1 VRRSGAQGGFT
12 LLELVVALTLMAL
25 LSLAL
30 YGVISVGARAA
41 GSGERRTEQAR
52 RFRIAT
58 DVLVR
63 QIRSAAPELAV
74 IEGERDQ
81 EALPYFL
88 GESDHIDFI
97 TSKPQGPNNTGLA
110 LVSYWQEDGMLMM
123 SETPYF
129 LAFAEDRD
137 GREFDDLV
145 LTTPLLSDV
154 ANLRF
159 SYQRFDGG
167 DEGSWEDSWD
177 ASFEDALPAGVRIE
191 LEQSFDGGFRW
202 YHEVPV
208 FVGVMNEITGEEDF
222 RSTGGPSARAPNR
235 DDADEPDDDT
245 NGSDDDAD
253 DDDDFDDDGD
263 DE

>member
-1 VRRSGAQGGFT
+1 VTRTHDQRGFT

-74 IEGERDQ
+74 IEGEHDP

-88 GESDHIDFI
+88 GESDHLDFI

-110 LVSYWQEDGMLMM
+110 LVSYWVEDGMLMM

-129 LAFAEDRD
+129 LAFAEDRK
-137 GREFDDLV
+137 GHEFDDLV
-145 LTTPLLSDV
+145 LTTPLMYDV
-154 ANLRF
+154 GNVRF

-167 DEGSWEDSWD
+167 DQGSWEDSWD
-177 ASFEDALPAGVRIE
+177 ASFEDALPASVRIE
-191 LEQSFDGGFRW
+191 LEQNFDGGFRW

-222 RSTGGPSARAPNR
+222 RSSGGPSARAPSR
-235 DDADEPDDDT
+235 DDEADESDDGGDDS
-245 NGSDDDAD
+245 GDDAD
-253 DDDDFDDDGD
+253 DDLGDED